1 MQRTLQTLVL
11 TRDPGLEAEIEAL
24 SEELAEEVNLVLR
37 FENDERRAQTRAM
50 ERRVDLLFIELDQDP
65 AALVRFA
72 EDLRQADHPPVIVA
86 VYRPQGFDDDALSS
100 RFLGLMRAGVRDF
113 LNRPLSTTDVRE
125 LIRRELPAASPTPTS
140 VGRVVSFVG
149 SKGGVGK
156 STTSVNTAVL
166 LARKG
171 STLIVDASLQHG
183 VACDMLGLDPGANL
197 AEAAQEV
204 DRLDASLLANLCA
217 RHSSGVDVL
226 AAPPNA
232 IEAAAVDE
240 TVIARVIAVAR
251 RAYDF
256 VVVDT
261 FPLLDSVTLAI
272 LDMSDVTFV
281 VLNDSLPTVTGSAEL
296 LQVLDRVGVDRS
308 RTRVILNRT
317 HPGRGP
323 APEDIATRLDRTID
337 HIVPFASRVL
347 SAANNGK
354 PMAAGM
360 GRIGRWGRAVAG
372 IAKDASEGIA
382 GGRVAR
388 TDVDS
393 EGAILE
399 RALEQTEEAIP

>member
-125 LIRRELPAASPTPTS
+125 LIRRELPAASPSPTS

-156 STTSVNTAVL
+156 STTSINTAVL

-183 VACDMLGLDPGANL
+183 VACDLLGLAPGTNL

-337 HIVPFASRVL
+337 HVVPFASRVL

-372 IAKDASEGIA
+372 IAKDASEGVA

-388 TDVDS
+388 TDVDA

-399 RALEQTEEAIP
+399 RALEQTEETIP